1 MISSFLHGSH
11 ARAKDLAASAFVREE
26 GIKYT
31 RMAIFDQFI
40 GTLL

>member
-1 MISSFLHGSH
+1 MEVMLVQRIWLQALSSE
-11 ARAKDLAASAFVREE
+11 KE